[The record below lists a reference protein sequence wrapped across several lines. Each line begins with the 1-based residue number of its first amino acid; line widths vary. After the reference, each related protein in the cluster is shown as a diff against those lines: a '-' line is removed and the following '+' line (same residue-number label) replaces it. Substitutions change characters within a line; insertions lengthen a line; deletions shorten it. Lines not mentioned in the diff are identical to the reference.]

1 MLNNISIKTRLLL
14 LVSFMCLMILVIG
27 AIAIIGMSKALR
39 GIDEVYEGSVDAIEN
54 LNSIENKLNQ
64 DALIPMQRLHREEIT
79 SNDAESHLKEWLA
92 ATQIL
97 DKYIKSF
104 ATQAAYVQK
113 ANELQEL
120 MKKFNESVNRFLDY
134 IKKDDKTQ
142 ITNYLT
148 QELYVLTD
156 PIARKIDLMIEMHV
170 RETQTDY
177 TQAAEE
183 VQRAIKEMILSL
195 VGTILICILLAFWIS
210 KSIVKPLKEAVTTLD
225 QVALGDTSMQ
235 IEVIGKDES
244 SKLMKAMKNM
254 VETTSKMTSL
264 LMDISNGDLTI
275 SVPIRSQNDTFGKS
289 LNSMIETTSKMTS
302 LLGDVSNGDLTVSVP
317 VRSQNDTFGK
327 ALNTMIERLKQN
339 ISEIQSEVNILSHS
353 TQEIVASV
361 NQVSTGTAETASAVA
376 ETTTTV
382 EELKQTA
389 HISADKAKDVLT
401 NAEETLKIVKNSEKT
416 LQLTIEEMNQIQEKM
431 RIISESIIKLSEHS
445 LTIGEIINT
454 VNNLAEQSNL
464 LAVNAAIE
472 AAKAGDQGKSFG
484 VVAQEI
490 RTLAEQSKEATVQV
504 RSILNDIQNATSAAV
519 LATEQGS
526 KAVSKGVAQSSQ
538 MSESIH
544 TLSTSISRVAQA
556 ANQITISSQQQLVGV
571 DQVTVAMTNIN
582 QASTQ
587 HVEHMHQIEDAIGTL
602 NDVAI
607 SLHGLVNQYKI
618 AQSNIAE
625 QKDESLDNK
634 INTRVFSLN

>member
-1 MLNNISIKTRLLL
+1 MLNTISIKTRLLL
-14 LVSFMCLMILVIG
+14 LIAFMCLMILVVG
-27 AIAIIGMSKALR
+27 AVAITSVNKTVK
-39 GIDEVYEGSVDAIEN
+39 GINEVYFGSVDALEN
-54 LNSIENKLNQ
+54 LNAIEKKLNQ
-64 DALIPMQRLHREEIT
+64 DAVIPMQRLRREEI
-79 SNDAESHLKEWLA
+79 SSSEAESHLKEWLT
-92 ATQIL
+92 ATQNL
-97 DKYIKSF
+97 DLYIKSF
-104 ATQAAYVQK
+104 ANQPGYFQK

-120 MKKFNESVNRFLDY
+120 MNKFNESVNRFMEY
-134 IKKDDKTQ
+134 IKKEDKAQ
-142 ITNYLT
+142 ITNYIYH
-148 QELYVLTD
+148 ELYSFTD
-156 PIARKIDLMIEMHV
+156 PLARKIESMIEMHIQ
-170 RETQTDY
+170 ETQNDY
-177 TQAAEE
+177 TNAIEE
-183 VQRAIKEMILSL
+183 ANRTIKEMIMSL
-195 VGTILICILLAFWIS
+195 IATIIISTLLAFWIS
-210 KSIVKPLKEAVTTLD
+210 KSIVKPLTEAVSTID

-244 SKLMKAMKNM
+244 SKLMNAMKNM
-254 VETTSKMTSL
+254 ITTTSEMTSL
-264 LMDISNGDLTI
+264 LGDISNGDLTV
-275 SVPIRSQNDTFGKS
+275 SVPIRSQNDTFGKG
-289 LNSMIETTSKMTS
+289 LNNM
-302 LLGDVSNGDLTVSVP
+302 V
-317 VRSQNDTFGK
+317 
-327 ALNTMIERLKQN
+327 ERLKQT
-339 ISEIQSEVNILSHS
+339 ISEIQSEMNVLSNS
-353 TQEIVASV
+353 TQEIVTSV
-361 NQVSTGTAETASAVA
+361 NQVSTGTAETAAAVT

-389 HISADKAKDVLT
+389 HISAEKAKDVLS

-416 LQLTIEEMNQIQEKM
+416 LHLTIEEMNQIQEKM

-556 ANQITISSQQQLVGV
+556 ANQITISSQQQLVGI

-582 QASTQ
+582 EASTQ
-587 HVEHMHQIEDAIGTL
+587 HVEHMRQIEEAISTL

-607 SLHGLVNQYKI
+607 SLRGLVNQYKI
-618 AQSNIAE
+618 DQGGRVE
-625 QKDESLDNK
+625 PEFLDHK
-634 INTRVFSLN
+634 INYSPSKYSHKISTSFAPHN